1 MVQDYF
7 LRDRQAP
14 TRKIS
19 VVNMVVP
26 FVTGMDSPTAYA
38 AHQVWFVDDWQDRF
52 NSSTRR
58 PKKIGNFCH
67 FFHSEKLP
75 RGWGGFWWF
84 EKKTPEVSNLCAS
97 RRSKL
102 RRWFFNLSSC
112 SGGVGCGD
120 GYDGKIHGGLP
131 TSKFLGGGFKHF
143 FKKIFMPIWGR
154 FQFWLI
160 FFQLGWDHHLFFFAT
175 FQSRVWD
182 FGMWGGQTH
191 GKATGASFDH
201 ELPESQAWWHSMK
214 YWLVNKD
221 PYI

>member
-1 MVQDYF
+1 MVWQVGPLPPVAHVNGADPKVPGCRYEDLVILLFKSLPVTMLQDYF

-58 PKKIGNFCH
+58 SKNWEFLT
-67 FFHSEKLP
+67 FFYSEKPPWL
-75 RGWGGFWWF
+75 GGFWWF

-131 TSKFLGGGFKHF
+131 K
-143 FKKIFMPIWGR
+143 
-154 FQFWLI
+154 
-160 FFQLGWDHHLFFFAT
+160 
-175 FQSRVWD
+175 
-182 FGMWGGQTH
+182 
-191 GKATGASFDH
+191 
-201 ELPESQAWWHSMK
+201 SMF
-214 YWLVNKD
+214 
-221 PYI
+221 